1 MEVDGTGWRWMHL
14 EVGARFSNT
23 HLKCRQMNE
32 FYITIGV
39 GLERGGGGGLQITNL
54 RKNMGIKN
62 TFEILLK

>member
-39 GLERGGGGGLQITNL
+39 GLERGGGVANN
-54 RKNMGIKN
+54 K
-62 TFEILLK
+62 LKKKYGN

>member
-39 GLERGGGGGLQITNL
+39 GLESGGGGGVANN
-54 RKNMGIKN
+54 K
-62 TFEILLK
+62 LKKKYGN

>member
-1 MEVDGTGWRWMHL
+1 
-14 EVGARFSNT
+14 
-23 HLKCRQMNE
+23 MNE

-39 GLERGGGGGLQITNL
+39 GLERGGVLQITNL

>member
-1 MEVDGTGWRWMHL
+1 
-14 EVGARFSNT
+14 
-23 HLKCRQMNE
+23 MNE

-39 GLERGGGGGLQITNL
+39 GLESGGGGVLQITNL

>member
-1 MEVDGTGWRWMHL
+1 
-14 EVGARFSNT
+14 
-23 HLKCRQMNE
+23 MNE

-39 GLERGGGGGLQITNL
+39 GLEGGGGVLQITNL